1 MFIFFMGILAS
12 EVMMFEVPLGV
23 DIWSFLYWVSILFLV
38 VVARAGSKIY
48 MAALVPVESCSV
60 VGREPQ
66 SNEKWVFAI
75 N

>member
-1 MFIFFMGILAS
+1 M
-12 EVMMFEVPLGV
+12 
-23 DIWSFLYWVSILFLV
+23 SILLLV

>member
-12 EVMMFEVPLGV
+12 EVTMFEVPLGV
-23 DIWSFLYWVSILFLV
+23 DIWSFLYWASILLL

-66 SNEKWVFAI
+66 SKEKWVFAI